1 MAAVGPNSLIGARL
15 LQAMGQNPATVQGW
29 QGFTNRSDEEGTPFS
44 FNPPMMSSIGAQ
56 RPATAAKP
64 LLPEPTTIAGP
75 ASPSSLPSTS
85 TPLPLGAQAAPPAL
99 GMQAPPSMGMGG
111 LGGMGQGMPWQALL
125 AMNPSFGMGGLM
137 GGGQGRPGGGMDMSA
152 LLQGLLQGG
161 GSGAQGGTMG
171 A

>member
-99 GMQAPPSMGMGG
+99 GMQAPPSMGRSEERRVGKECRSR
-111 LGGMGQGMPWQALL
+111 W
-125 AMNPSFGMGGLM
+125 
-137 GGGQGRPGGGMDMSA
+137 
-152 LLQGLLQGG
+152 
-161 GSGAQGGTMG
+161 
-171 A
+171 